1 MIRLTFRAALGL
13 AALVSSIACAGH
25 PAPSPSKI
33 TTAYQGKVDDATREA
48 ASVLLVTTS
57 DIVIAQDCNKL
68 APGTSARLPA
78 NVTIYTTPFEP
89 VTLDSLPDIVT
100 DDGYGG
106 KLCTPHS
113 FTIVK
118 QP

>member
-1 MIRLTFRAALGL
+1 MIRLIFRAALGL
-13 AALVSSIACAGH
+13 AAFTLTAACAGH

-33 TTAYQGKVDDATREA
+33 TTPYEGKVDDATREA
-48 ASVLLVTTS
+48 ASVQLVTTS
-57 DIVIAQDCNKL
+57 EVVIAQDCAKL
-68 APGTSARLPA
+68 AAGTSARLPA
-78 NVTIYTTPFEP
+78 NVTVYTTPFEP
-89 VTLDSLPDIVT
+89 LNLDSLPNIIT
-100 DDGYGG
+100 DDGYAG